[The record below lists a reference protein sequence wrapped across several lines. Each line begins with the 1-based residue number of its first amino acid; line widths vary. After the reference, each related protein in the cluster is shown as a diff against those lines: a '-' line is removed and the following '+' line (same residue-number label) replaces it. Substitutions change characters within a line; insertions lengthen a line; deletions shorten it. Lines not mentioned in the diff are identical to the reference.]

1 MSTAPSIRTC
11 LWFDSDAEAAARAYV
26 ALLPG
31 SQIDHIF
38 PQRGDPEG
46 RAFMVQIS
54 LMGQKY
60 SLLNGGPHYRLTPA
74 ASIEVHLESQAEVD
88 RLWNA
93 LLDGGSPS
101 RCGWLTDRWGVSWQI
116 IPRTLMRLMQT
127 EDSARARRVTQ
138 AMMAMVKLD
147 GPALEA
153 AAEG

>member
-1 MSTAPSIRTC
+1 
-11 LWFDSDAEAAARAYV
+11 
-26 ALLPG
+26 
-31 SQIDHIF
+31 
-38 PQRGDPEG
+38 
-46 RAFMVQIS
+46 
-54 LMGQKY
+54 MGQKY